1 MMDSYDLF
9 SAMSGVDEEL
19 IARSDYRATHRKKL
33 WMPMLLAAACFAVIL
48 FSVVSLFHSPEPD
61 SLFVPPTV
69 EVTEPNSS
77 ESPTVS
83 PDQPLRLNGNDVG
96 TLNIIQLSHI
106 EETASMPDFL
116 MYINQ
121 NDYHIA
127 ESGGTFHIYPASGA
141 SANRMTLTWQGNTT
155 LEDATQQQMAAL
167 MSTTEAVSEPS
178 FDPLLGGMMIAGKQ
192 FEVYTTDDLLGGVF
206 IFTLKFDSNN
216 HAIWFRDMLQTFEVV
231 TDDKDAPA
239 WMTELHNCVESFTS
253 AFLENDFSGMDS
265 LISENAEIYTY
276 GANVRSETRILQTHY
291 KVDNDTTPTTAH
303 VSVRH
308 KYREPDAYDYIT
320 MELEYVNG
328 NWQVSWAMLER

>member
-9 SAMSGVDEEL
+9 SAMSGIDEEL
-19 IARSDYRATHRKKL
+19 VARSDYRAKRKRTQ
-33 WMPMLLAAACFAVIL
+33 WMPMLLVAACFAVIL
-48 FSVVSLFHSPEPD
+48 FSVVSLLTPPAPA
-61 SLFVPPTV
+61 SLHVPPTSGI
-69 EVTEPNSS
+69 TEPVAT
-77 ESPTVS
+77 ESMPA
-83 PDQPLRLNGNDVG
+83 DINRPLQLNGGDVG
-96 TLNIIQLSHI
+96 TLNIIQLSHV

-127 ESGGTFHIYPASGA
+127 ESGGAFHIYPTSGA
-141 SANRMTLTWQGNTT
+141 AANQMTLTWQANTT
-155 LEDATQQQMAAL
+155 LEDAAQQQMSTL

-192 FEVYTTDDLLGGVF
+192 SEVYITDDLLGGVF
-206 IFTLKFDSNN
+206 IFTLKFDSND

-231 TDDKDAPA
+231 TDGRDTPA

-253 AFLENDFSGMDS
+253 AFLENDFPGMDG

-291 KVDNDTTPTTAH
+291 KVDNDAAPTTAH

-308 KYREPDAYDYIT
+308 KYSEPDAYDYIT
-320 MELEYVNG
+320 IELEYVNG
-328 NWQVSWAMLER
+328 KWQVEWAMIER